1 MMFEFTRTKSIGV
14 EKRENGIFL
23 IHGFLDDNVYTIE
36 LDLEVKVPEFTIVSA
51 KGNMIRYTTPE
62 CPKAPTI
69 LNDSV
74 GLQIGGADF
83 ETKIKKLVGRGG
95 CRHLADLFI
104 ECCNAAFPA
113 AIQTQWVEAMSNG
126 MSKDDFIR
134 NMMNNEPK
142 MRDRCM
148 SYSKDGKLAKRLGV
162 SW

>member
-1 MMFEFTRTKSIGV
+1 MFKFTRSKSIGV
-14 EKRENGIFL
+14 ENREDSTLL

-36 LDLEVKVPEFTIVSA
+36 LDLEVKVPEFTIAGA
-51 KGNMIRYTTPE
+51 KGNMKRYTTTE
-62 CPKAPTI
+62 CPKAPGI
-69 LNDSV
+69 LDDSV

-113 AIQTQWVEAMSNG
+113 FTQIQWEKAESDG
-126 MSKDDFIR
+126 ISKDDFIR
-134 NMMNNEPK
+134 NLMNNEPK
-142 MRDRCM
+142 MRDRCIT
-148 SYSKDGKLAKRLGV
+148 YSKDSGLVNRLGV